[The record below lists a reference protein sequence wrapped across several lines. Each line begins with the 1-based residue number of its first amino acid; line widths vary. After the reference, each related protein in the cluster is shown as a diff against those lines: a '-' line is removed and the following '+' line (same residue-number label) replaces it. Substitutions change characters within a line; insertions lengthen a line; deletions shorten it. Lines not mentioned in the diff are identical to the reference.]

1 MRKHLM
7 VAKAI
12 RELKVA
18 CLVDQS
24 NYQGSLIDP
33 IYLLDILSEDIAKE
47 LNLPDK
53 IEFKKAVKI
62 ND

>member
-1 MRKHLM
+1 M

-24 NYQGSLIDP
+24 NYQGSVADP
-33 IYLLDILSEDIAKE
+33 INILEILTEDIAKQ
-47 LNLPDK
+47 LNEAET
-53 IEFKKAVKI
+53 IQFKDMCEIK
-62 ND
+62 

>member
-18 CLVDQS
+18 CLVDKS
-24 NYQGSLIDP
+24 NYQGTVIDP
-33 IYLLDILSEDIAKE
+33 IILLEILTEDIAKE
-47 LNLPDK
+47 LNLFDK
-53 IEFKKAVKI
+53 IEFKKGVKI
-62 ND
+62 N